1 MIGLVAA
8 WLGRLLL
15 VVLAALCFIGPP
27 TSVSE
32 QPLNLLAYALGAVF
46 AGVLLGTFRGSE
58 RVGLVLAGAG
68 LWVCLT
74 GFGVI
79 AFLDPA
85 AVIADSQA
93 SRRGPELESDLGA
106 YAFGSFFIALA
117 NVPVVL
123 ALAARSRARRAER
136 ERRDL
141 VHDLLRRTDVTPEQQ
156 RLREAEEQRQRQR
169 RTRQSRRKRRA
180 RRP

>member
-1 MIGLVAA
+1 VIGLVAA

-15 VVLAALCFIGPP
+15 AALAALCFIGPP
-27 TSVSE
+27 TSVSD

-46 AGVLLGTFRGSE
+46 SGVLLGTFRSSQ
-58 RVGLVLAGAG
+58 RVGLVLAAVG
-68 LWVCLT
+68 LWVCFT

-79 AFLDPA
+79 AFVDPA

-93 SRRGPELESDLGA
+93 SRRGPELESHLGA
-106 YAFGSFFIALA
+106 YAFGSFFVVLA

-123 ALAARSRARRAER
+123 SLWTRSSARRAER
-136 ERRDL
+136 RHRELVQELQQRSGELRDEDERR
-141 VHDLLRRTDVTPEQQ
+141 R
-156 RLREAEEQRQRQR
+156 RQR